1 MTNVSHLD
9 GEESPAIDTPLTSGV
24 ALRRRNAEPR
34 VTFLRP
40 QQSLCCHNDRAYLA
54 AVIVSVTTLGS
65 ATGNAAGAAADV
77 VKYLE
82 GRAPADRG
90 RDPGPTP
97 DLPAA
102 DKTTGAVG
110 YYADSMAAPGI
121 WMGSGLTG
129 VHMDGMIDPAHLH
142 AVLLGQNPLTGD
154 QLTTANGSAQR
165 AHAEQVRAALR
176 GPDDALLTL
185 AEAADALS
193 LIHISEPTRPY

>member
-1 MTNVSHLD
+1 MSLADH
-9 GEESPAIDTPLTSGV
+9 
-24 ALRRRNAEPR
+24 R
-34 VTFLRP
+34 
-40 QQSLCCHNDRAYLA
+40 SLCCHGDPAYLA

-82 GRAPADRG
+82 GRGPADRG

-102 DKTTGAVG
+102 DHTNGVVG

-129 VHMDGMIDPAHLH
+129 VRMEGMIDPAHLH
-142 AVLLGQNPLTGD
+142 AKRRACEPRGGLAFRFGGQ
-154 QLTTANGSAQR
+154 GSGI
-165 AHAEQVRAALR
+165 
-176 GPDDALLTL
+176 GP
-185 AEAADALS
+185 
-193 LIHISEPTRPY
+193 P